1 MSGVKKTAKMQQ
13 RRRNALKRLQNQLDS
28 GMKNTK
34 NGQVPLTDKN
44 VKRIEREIEVLNQ
57 RLKL

>member
-1 MSGVKKTAKMQQ
+1 MSGVNKTAKMQQ

-28 GMKNTK
+28 GVKTTK
-34 NGQVPLTDKN
+34 DGQVPLTDKN
-44 VKRIEREIEVLNQ
+44 VKRIEKEIKTLIE